1 MKKLVMLFAAAIVLA
16 ALCFP
21 PQAKPAAGYNE
32 LFGGDVLSE
41 WEFDRWSIY
50 TFRGIRLRGTTL

>member
-32 LFGGDVLSE
+32 LFGGEVLCE

-50 TFRGIRLRGTTL
+50 TFRGIRL